1 MDVQGIL
8 NRLRLNPNFESVLG
22 LDVVRDRIVAQTRGK
37 VPQQHATAVQR
48 PHRVFR
54 RLSRTVIG
62 RCPIGHLARK
72 QKGVLHMCSSAIRS
86 NHTKSAINGRTF
98 PGSVRKNCE
107 GSLSKA
113 ADCDEW
119 LATRVRALQQSRRHS
134 SLYSSFALQEESH
147 GGAYDQVDE

>member
-1 MDVQGIL
+1 MRVQGIL
-8 NRLRLNPNFESVLG
+8 DGLRLDPNFESVLEF
-22 LDVVRDRIVAQTRGK
+22 DVVRNRIVDQTRGK
-37 VPQQHATAVQR
+37 VPRQHTTAVQR

-98 PGSVRKNCE
+98 PIETSGWPPWLDPTESPTLLFVQLVRTPR
-107 GSLSKA
+107 GIPGRSIRPGG
-113 ADCDEW
+113 
-119 LATRVRALQQSRRHS
+119 RVVIRWQVGIQSRQN
-134 SLYSSFALQEESH
+134 A
-147 GGAYDQVDE
+147 